1 MQDFFLRH
9 WHALL
14 LFGTAHGVNPWL
26 FGALYLAHHPLFWGT
41 MAWLAARVRQKRPVA
56 LQVGLGV
63 AFWFLPYAYIFLFG
77 RGLPWWAYALAL
89 LVVALGGTHA
99 LKEIRRRL
107 HSTGAA
113 DS

>member
-26 FGALYLAHHPLFWGT
+26 FGALYLVHHPLFWGT
-41 MAWLAARVRQKRPVA
+41 MAWLAARVRRKRPVA
-56 LQVGLGV
+56 LQVTLGV
-63 AFWFLPYAYIFLFG
+63 VFWLMPYAYVFIFG
-77 RGLPWWAYALAL
+77 HALPWWAYALAL
-89 LVVALGGTHA
+89 IVLAVGGTHA

-107 HSTGAA
+107 HGPEGAA
-113 DS
+113 E